1 MTAAGSTPNVISYNT
16 PAISAYEKG
25 QQGLR
30 RIPELLEEMTT
41 TWIMPNVIC
50 YNAPAIS
57 AREKGQQGLKR
68 ILQLLEEMTPNLYR
82 RR

>member
-1 MTAAGSTPNVISYNT
+1 MTAAGST
-16 PAISAYEKG
+16 
-25 QQGLR
+25 
-30 RIPELLEEMTT
+30 
-41 TWIMPNVIC
+41 PNVIC

-68 ILQLLEEMTPNLYR
+68 ILQLLDEMTPNLYR